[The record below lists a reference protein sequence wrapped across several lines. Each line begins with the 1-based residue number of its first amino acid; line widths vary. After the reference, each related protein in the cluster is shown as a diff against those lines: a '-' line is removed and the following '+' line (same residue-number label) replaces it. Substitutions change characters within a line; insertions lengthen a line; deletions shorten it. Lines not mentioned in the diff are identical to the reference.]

1 MDQGKTVQPC
11 KMTIAECSTTLMEG
25 LADLAQR
32 MEEGAKK
39 KAEEETESAGSCA
52 SEEGGEE
59 EEQSDDD
66 EIVEP
71 EEESEDK
78 KVVEAMKAQK
88 KEIEAGEGSDYV
100 EPAPQA
106 DQESHGVPKGPG
118 KISQGAYLPGPLGE
132 PKGSPISPLPPI
144 SPPFEIRGF
153 QLRWFFGRVFFCSMV
168 SI

>member
-1 MDQGKTVQPC
+1 
-11 KMTIAECSTTLMEG
+11 MTIAECSTTLTEG

-39 KAEEETESAGSCA
+39 KAEGETESAGSCA